1 MTRSDFPNHETRI
14 ETDEFY
20 SEAISLLKQA
30 ADELGNIH
38 RTKDFAMWRDET
50 RSHLAASLSMVEP
63 FATYKHARTLR
74 CNGDNFD
81 TVSRLG
87 DWAVTCLVKK
97 LSPEN
102 IVTSFVREADQNSA
116 VYIETSPVLGVEVD
130 ETTMLDEGVCIEAMP
145 TETIDR
151 VFFYSDF
158 PKLFPFWGTSLLKQ
172 DYSVTPAFYPDS
184 SGEMEGHHAFPDLNA
199 RQSVRENVRLACV
212 VASSGPVEIGS
223 SLQVPK
229 YLSLFVEPPASSR
242 IEGFECSLVKG
253 TDVHNAYS
261 AIVSFPDKEIMS
273 RAINRLGRSRL
284 ADSPIDRSL
293 ELGMAAEIL
302 LMHDHSSSNTEITYK
317 ISTRAGWLIGS
328 TSNERRSIFDEMKA
342 LYHARSQAVHLG
354 KLSSVAKVD
363 LDAADRLVSRVIKA
377 LLERGCFPDWSSLVM
392 G

>member
-1 MTRSDFPNHETRI
+1 MTDPTFPNNEIGIDTG
-14 ETDEFY
+14 ELY

-30 ADELGNIH
+30 ANELGNIH

-50 RSHLAASLSMVEP
+50 KSRLAAALSMVEP
-63 FATYKHARTLR
+63 FATYKHAQTLR

-81 TVSRLG
+81 AMSRLG

-102 IVTSFVREADQNSA
+102 IVNSFVDEADRNSA
-116 VYIETSPVLGVEVD
+116 VYIETSPVLGVQID
-130 ETTMLDEGVCIEAMP
+130 ETTMLDKGVCIEAMP

-151 VFFYSDF
+151 ALFYSHF
-158 PKLFPFWGTSLLKQ
+158 PKLFSFFGTSLLKQ
-172 DYSVTPAFYPDS
+172 DYFAAPAFHPNPP
-184 SGEMEGHHAFPDLNA
+184 GEMEGHHASPDLNA

-212 VASSGPVEIGS
+212 VASSGPVEIHS

-229 YLSLFVEPPASSR
+229 YLGLFVEPPASSD
-242 IEGFECSLVKG
+242 IEGFECSVVKG
-253 TDVHNAYS
+253 TDIQNAYS
-261 AIVSFPDKEIMS
+261 GIVSFPDKEIMI

-293 ELGMAAEIL
+293 ELGIAAEIL

-363 LDAADRLVSRVIKA
+363 LDAADTLVSRVIKA
-377 LLERGCFPDWSSLVM
+377 LLERGCFPDWTSLVM